1 MSYDPTAPR
10 HPIRVV
16 AHRTGLTAATIR
28 AWERRYDA
36 VEPARSDGGQRLYSD
51 SDIDRLNTL
60 RALTDMGR
68 SISSVAILPP
78 DAAEA
83 LLSEDLEASAGT
95 EERAIDAAEQSW
107 VDDAYDHMTSMD
119 TDALERTLWRAFLA
133 VGARA
138 FLDEVVGPLLTRVG
152 QGWAAGR
159 VSPAQEHLGSG
170 VLERVLTWM
179 NDPAKSDRSG
189 PTVVLATLP
198 GEQHALG
205 ARLAAAAASVEG
217 WRTAYLGADLPP
229 EEIADAARRVGARA
243 VAISTVQ
250 TDRVPETLAQLTR
263 LRELLDSGIGLMVG
277 GAAARLLRQERLP
290 AGILVFEGLEAFAL
304 PHGNGHQA

>member
-304 PHGNGHQA
+304 PQGNGHQA